1 MAAAVAAVM
10 TMVKNARIIL
20 MFITVTIT
28 IALPTIG
35 VKKGKA
41 NITPATILTQG
52 NMNISQMQKVF
63 TATPNVTTILE
74 NVWLNVG
81 QDNTA
86 VKTVTFTVVTA
97 TDNGIS

>member
-1 MAAAVAAVM
+1 
-10 TMVKNARIIL
+10 
-20 MFITVTIT
+20 MFITVTMV
-28 IALPTIG
+28 ALTTIG

-52 NMNISQMQKVF
+52 NMNISQMQKLF
-63 TATPNVTTILE
+63 TATPKNVTTILE

-81 QDNTA
+81 QDNTD
-86 VKTVTFTVVTA
+86 VKTMFFTVTFTVVTA